1 MVVDEPKPTAV
12 IHEAPER
19 DHGEDPVTVMLGGAE
34 HDDELAKQAD
44 PGRPEDAGVGEEGEH
59 VHEPGGAHKARV
71 NSFVFLVL
79 RNSERVLGYQITELR
94 VLGRTTE

>member
-1 MVVDEPKPTAV
+1 MYTSQV
-12 IHEAPER
+12 
-19 DHGEDPVTVMLGGAE
+19 
-34 HDDELAKQAD
+34 
-44 PGRPEDAGVGEEGEH
+44 
-59 VHEPGGAHKARV
+59 AHTRLVV